1 MHPLDPV
8 QTTNDP
14 DSSTTARPEDE
25 QTVASELVEQGL
37 RVAENELRDS
47 AAEEA
52 RESDPENS
60 DEAADAFEAEA
71 DGGPVGPRSPEE
83 AALHELLPPEQ

>member
-14 DSSTTARPEDE
+14 DSFTPERPEDE
-25 QTVASELVEQGL
+25 QTIASELVDQGL
-37 RVAENELRDS
+37 RVAENELRES
-47 AAEEA
+47 AAEA
-52 RESDPENS
+52 SREHDPENS

-71 DGGPVGPRSPEE
+71 DGGPADSRSPEE